1 MRLEGTV
8 YQGDLVINRQT
19 LTLAE
24 DSSSFTK
31 RLDRTLLALTKA
43 LNVPIPI
50 WLQKNTREFTH
61 FRQTMFFPEQFA
73 ETVNFSYL
81 QIKLIEN

>member
-19 LTLAE
+19 LALSKE
-24 DSSSFTK
+24 GQSFTK
-31 RLDRTLLALTKA
+31 QLDRTLLALTKA